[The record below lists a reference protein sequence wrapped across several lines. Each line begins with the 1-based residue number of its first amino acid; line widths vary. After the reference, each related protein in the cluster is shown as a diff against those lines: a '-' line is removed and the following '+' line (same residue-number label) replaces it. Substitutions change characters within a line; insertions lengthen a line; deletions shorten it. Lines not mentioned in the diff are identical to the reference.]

1 MTSASFFSIAFGAGA
16 ALYAGF
22 QIVRAL
28 LSTRWPSVTGK
39 IAMTRLVYH
48 AGDDTGDRSYV
59 AYSYEVNG
67 QPYRNDRVRFGP
79 INAPR
84 SIVPGVDPAP
94 NSPGGAAALA
104 ERWPDGSAVRVYYH
118 PSRPADS
125 VLYQNVDWSVWV
137 FLAAGL
143 IFLYVGVREVL

>member
-1 MTSASFFSIAFGAGA
+1 MSSAGFFSIAFGVGA
-16 ALYAGF
+16 ILYSGF
-22 QIVRAL
+22 NIVRAL
-28 LSTRWPSVTGK
+28 LSTRWPSVSGK

-94 NSPGGAAALA
+94 NNPVAAAALA
-104 ERWPDGSAVRVYYH
+104 ERWPDGSQVRVFYN

-125 VLYQNVDWSVWV
+125 VLYQNVDWSVWAV
-137 FLAAGL
+137 LTAGL
-143 IFLYVGVREVL
+143 IFLYAGVRS